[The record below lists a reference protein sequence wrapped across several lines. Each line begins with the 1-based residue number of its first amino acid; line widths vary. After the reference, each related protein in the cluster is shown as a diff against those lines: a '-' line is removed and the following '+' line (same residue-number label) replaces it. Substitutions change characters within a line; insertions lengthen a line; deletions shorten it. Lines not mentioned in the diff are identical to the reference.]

1 MRKSLLFLS
10 LISIHLIHSQ
20 FRNSLYDNNQINVSL
35 RGGLDFPS
43 YANQTK
49 YIDYKPNLN
58 LGISA
63 DYYFSWI
70 GLGIDADYLAN
81 SPKSSYPNENLYL
94 GNIKLSDPILSE
106 NKIQR
111 YFFGIGPN
119 FRWIINDDMGITF
132 KLKGGISNI
141 KGGETS
147 LISANGGNTYNL
159 NYHKGYDAQNVFSG
173 KGELE
178 FNWFFSENIGLNVG
192 GYYLQHFKTQ
202 DLIQNSSASG
212 YIPFTTSNNQN
223 ILSPANAEIRSTA
236 LDHEI
241 HSVGFFAGLTFR
253 FPIKEEKPAYHLT
266 VMAKDKETGLI
277 IPDTFVE
284 LYKDGKR
291 NYFAKT
297 NSQGVAFFKNIKPDN
312 YEIRGKLN
320 NIELAS
326 TNANKSEFV
335 KNSTLKK
342 ELSTDSDRFYVK
354 GQVDICNTKDPL
366 RDVTIVIKDS
376 ETELQQETKTNMNG
390 KFYFLANKNTTYT
403 IYGKKGNYFS
413 QTEIVSSKNVDRSN
427 TLYLNLQVCMEET
440 TCGKSINLKNIHYD
454 LDKFFIRE
462 DAKAELNKLVQFMK
476 DNPTVK
482 VELASHT
489 DSRASDDYN
498 KILSQN
504 RADAAVDYLA
514 SKGIDKARLK
524 PIGYGETQLLNK
536 CSNDTDCTEEH
547 HQMNRRTEM
556 KVVCP

>member
-20 FRNSLYDNNQINVSL
+20 FRNSLYDKNQINVSL

-70 GLGIDADYLAN
+70 GLGIDAEYLAN
-81 SPKSSYPNENLYL
+81 SPKSSYPKENLYL

-119 FRWIINDDMGITF
+119 FRWIISDDMGITF

-147 LISANGGNTYNL
+147 LISSNGGNTYNL
-159 NYHKGYDAQNVFSG
+159 NYHNGYDAKNVFSG

-192 GYYLQHFKTQ
+192 GYYLQHFKTK

-223 ILSPANAEIRSTA
+223 ILSPANAEIRSSA

-253 FPIKEEKPAYHLT
+253 IPIKEEKPAYHLT

-326 TNANKSEFV
+326 TNANKSEFL

-498 KILSQN
+498 KTLSQN
-504 RADAAVDYLA
+504 RADAAVDYLV

-536 CSNDTDCTEEH
+536 CSNDADCTEEQ